1 MNLIVDQYIENNN
14 LSPENTIVFA
24 CGNPDM
30 IIDIQNNLE
39 HKKGFTVIEE
49 RFWK

>member
-1 MNLIVDQYIENNN
+1 MNDQVPTN
-14 LSPENTIVFA
+14 LTISPQNTIVFA